1 MALIPHNMIN
11 LYPNEEG
18 LMKIT
23 SDSQYREYK
32 QQMEVLIQKGTI
44 LGDMELLSETDK
56 DEFVRITDAIYDWEA
71 AYHPLPGKVSTIITD
86 AIKERMQ
93 VENIKQKE
101 AAKKLG
107 VSESR
112 ISELLSGK
120 RPLNLN
126 LVKRLRDNFG
136 IPADFILDN
145 M

>member
-1 MALIPHNMIN
+1 
-11 LYPNEEG
+11 
-18 LMKIT
+18 MKIS

-32 QQMEVLIQKGTI
+32 KEMEVLIQKGTK
-44 LGDMELLSETDK
+44 LGDMELLSDVDK
-56 DEFVRITDAIYDWEA
+56 EKFVSLTDAIYDWEA

-86 AIKERMQ
+86 AIKQRMN

-101 AAKKLG
+101 AAQKLG
-107 VSESR
+107 ISESR

-120 RPLNLN
+120 RSLNLN